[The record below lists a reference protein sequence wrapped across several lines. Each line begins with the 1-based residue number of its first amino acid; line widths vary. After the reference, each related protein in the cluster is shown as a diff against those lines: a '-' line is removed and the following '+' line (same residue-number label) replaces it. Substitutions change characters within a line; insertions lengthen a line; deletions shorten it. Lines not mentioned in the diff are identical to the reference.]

1 MPFNPYTLRSARVT
15 VQVTRPDAN
24 GAATAQTYRFQE
36 HRMRIGVR
44 QAGAQFGNAKI
55 EIFGVPLQTMN
66 QIARLWLEVLTP
78 VGTDTVQ
85 IDVWDGQDYVP
96 FFQGVI
102 MWSAVNASRMPH
114 VSLDIEANSGSALS
128 LVPSSPY
135 AVGATPVSLRA
146 ALTTIAA
153 QGGFSVQYPDTV
165 TQYQLTQAR
174 VTGAPLDQ
182 IGQLLDMYP
191 NLAWY
196 TSLQQVVVHD
206 ARTPIGNNTIP
217 IAADTGLMGYPDYS
231 TSGLTFSTLFNPQ
244 ITPSTGLDVQ
254 TEFDYV
260 NRTVWVAGVI
270 SHTLEPNVPGGQ
282 WTTQVAAAPF
292 GAKGNGTSTSP

>member
-24 GAATAQTYRFQE
+24 GTATAQTYRFQE

-135 AVGATPVSLRA
+135 AVGATPVSLKA

-174 VTGAPLDQ
+174 VTGAPLEQ
-182 IGQLLDMYP
+182 IAQLMDMFP
-191 NLAWY
+191 KLTWF
-196 TSLQQVVVHD
+196 TSLQQIVVREALAPVNAD
-206 ARTPIGNNTIP
+206 AIRV
-217 IAADTGLMGYPDYS
+217 AADTGLMGYPVYS
-231 TSGLTFSTLFNPQ
+231 TSGLTLATLFNPK
-244 ITPSTGLDVQ
+244 ITPGAALDVQ
-254 TEFDYV
+254 TEFDFV
-260 NRTVWVAGVI
+260 NRTVWVAAVLA
-270 SHTLEPNVPGGQ
+270 HTLEPNVPGGQ
-282 WTTQVAAAPF
+282 WTTQIAANSY